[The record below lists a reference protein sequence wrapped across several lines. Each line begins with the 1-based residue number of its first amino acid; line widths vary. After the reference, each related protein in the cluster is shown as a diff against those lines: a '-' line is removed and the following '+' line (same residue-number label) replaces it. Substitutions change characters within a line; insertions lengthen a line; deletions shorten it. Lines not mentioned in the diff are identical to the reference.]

1 MSAIVKDVKSKL
13 MYALADVASQL
24 SNVTDEQ
31 LPAAFKLMDDG
42 KALFEEGRERF
53 RQRLIDYLKANGQ
66 PLGEKGS
73 LTAEIG
79 GAKASAIRTKTG
91 FDAKKVEAMLRRL
104 NLDPSAWM
112 RTTITYSV
120 DNDKMDLLR
129 FKGLVTGNDLKGCLY
144 DPTWRI
150 EVQPVRDES

>member
-79 GAKASAIRTKTG
+79 RSLGSA
-91 FDAKKVEAMLRRL
+91 
-104 NLDPSAWM
+104 NL
-112 RTTITYSV
+112 
-120 DNDKMDLLR
+120 
-129 FKGLVTGNDLKGCLY
+129 
-144 DPTWRI
+144 
-150 EVQPVRDES
+150 